1 MIDYVYADLFKKSSI
16 DKQIKIEYDGGQFTN
31 TDIPDN
37 DFEITEMLCSENNL
51 VFGACETNS
60 VKFTIAN
67 HGTSIVGK
75 WLTISTVLSGNSNY
89 PFYLGKYKVFS
100 DKPSADRVFR
110 EIVAYDAMYDVLNTD
125 VTDWYNSLAFPMTLK
140 QFRDSFFDYLG
151 IVQVFTDLPLDNLTI
166 EKTIT
171 ADILV
176 GKDVVNAI
184 CELNG
189 RFGNINRYGKFKY
202 VKLETI
208 STGLYPSDTLF
219 PSDALFPRDKAS
231 FIDELYTGDYISCD
245 YEDWLTNEIT
255 GLSILTKENDIGVS
269 VGTDTNRYTITGNF
283 LIYGKNEDELT
294 GIANTILNEIN
305 DVSYQPFVAEKQ
317 GNPCVEVGD
326 AIKITTNKNEIIK
339 SYILERTMHGIQAIT
354 DSISAK
360 GTKEIENKQNSLN
373 SKVTALLGKSNIL
386 ERNIDETKARIEDV
400 NRGLSV
406 EIGHTASGLHTEI
419 QNTKEGLE
427 LQIEMTAD
435 GLTEKIAQIQKDVDN
450 KVISYSGDYVPTL
463 DNYPANEWTTNEIKD
478 NHIGNVYFVFSND
491 ENNGKTYKFKKDS
504 NGNYFWEEV
513 VDTQSVLAL
522 KTAQEAL
529 AEVGKTNE
537 NLVLNYKTSEKTE
550 QYVTETF
557 SEYDR
562 KIQSTYTTMGEVSNY
577 TEQKLAS
584 YYTKT
589 ETESEIRQTSN
600 ELELRVGGA
609 QSKWILNGV
618 SPDYSAYGEP
628 PAMESKYYGKT
639 YLNVETGYLYTA
651 KTQNGQYA
659 WVLTTQLK
667 STEATLN
674 LKIDPTNLVSSIEGA
689 ADVIHFRAG
698 KFTIESNDFSIDEKG
713 NVTFGKNAIITWQNI
728 DNGTIPD
735 FALSNEVPTESDI
748 VTITKKTV
756 TAPYINALNIKAG
769 SVDAENITGTKI
781 SGKTIEGGTIY
792 GATVTTNG
800 ALKML
805 FPTTGERIVIEPQ
818 SPAVGDGIVF
828 PLACYFNAYVKFS
841 NINSTGGY
849 NVSGNHGLY
858 SSDMSA
864 NICRKTVVSGK
875 ACSQLGNSSYDTRI
889 YGTNIYKGSSS
900 TAITSDKRL
909 KNCICSIENKYDDFF
924 MKLNPVTFKM
934 KNGESGRLHIG
945 FIAQDI
951 RDALSECDISTED
964 FAGYVEDVV
973 DKEYLKESF
982 GIDASNEKDWSDGK
996 QLYVRYEE
1004 FIALNTHM
1012 IQKQH
1017 KEIEQLKSEIAEL
1030 KEMVKA
1036 LMQ

>member
-51 VFGACETNS
+51 VFGTCETNS

-67 HGTSIVGK
+67 HGTSLVGK

-110 EIVAYDAMYDVLNTD
+110 EIVAYDAMYDVLNAD

-140 QFRDSFFDYLG
+140 QFRDSFFDYIG

-202 VKLETI
+202 IKLETI

-294 GIANTILNEIN
+294 GVANTILNEIN

-339 SYILERTMHGIQAIT
+339 SYVLERTMRGIQAIT

-360 GTKEIENKQNSLN
+360 GTKEIENNQNSLN
-373 SKVTALLGKSNIL
+373 SKVAALLGKSNVL
-386 ERNIDETKARIEDV
+386 ERNIDETKSRIEDV
-400 NRGLSV
+400 NEGLSSEIRQTASGLSV
-406 EIGHTASGLHTEI
+406 EIE
-419 QNTKEGLE
+419 NTKEGLE
-427 LQIEMTAD
+427 LQISTTAD
-435 GLTEKIAQIQKDVDN
+435 GIQKQINQIQKDVDN
-450 KVISYSGDYVPTL
+450 KVISYSGDYIPTL
-463 DNYPANEWTTNEIKD
+463 DNYPANEWKTDEVKD
-478 NHIGNVYFVFSND
+478 NHVGNVYFVFSND
-491 ENNGKTYKFKKDS
+491 DNNGKTYKFKKDS
-504 NGNYFWEEV
+504 NGKYFWEEV

-529 AEVGKTNE
+529 AEVGKTND
-537 NLVLNYKTSEKTE
+537 NLKLNYKTSEKTE

-557 SEYDR
+557 DEYDR

-577 TEQKLAS
+577 AEQKLAS

-589 ETESEIRQTSN
+589 ETESEIRQTSS
-600 ELELRVGGA
+600 ELELRVGSA
-609 QSKWILNGV
+609 QSKWILNGA
-618 SPDYSAYGEP
+618 SPDYSAYGTP

-651 KTQNGQYA
+651 KLQNGQYV
-659 WVLTTQLK
+659 WVLTTTLK
-667 STEATLN
+667 STEATLG

-698 KFTIESNDFSIDEKG
+698 KFTIESDDFSIAEDG
-713 NVTFGKNAIITWQNI
+713 SVTFGKNAIITWQNI

-735 FALSNEVPTESDI
+735 FALSNEIPTDEEI
-748 VTITKKTV
+748 TTITNNTISTTNVLAQNLRVKAAKIDGQI
-756 TAPYINALNIKAG
+756 TASQINTEGLI
-769 SVDAENITGTKI
+769 AENISGTTI
-781 SGKTIEGGTIY
+781 SGKTLDGGTVY
-792 GATVTTNG
+792 GADITTNG

-805 FPTTGERIVIEPQ
+805 FPTTGQRIVMQPQ
-818 SPAVGDGIVF
+818 SPAIGDGLVF
-828 PLACYFNAYVKFS
+828 PLDCYFNTNVSFGGTILGNISS
-841 NINSTGGY
+841 NGYITAANTIRGGEIATNSTSTASAY
-849 NVSGNHGLY
+849 NVK
-858 SSDMSA
+858 MSA
-864 NICRKTVVSGK
+864 GGLVRK
-875 ACSQLGNSSYDTRI
+875 AA
-889 YGTNIYKGSSS
+889 GSSKRWKHDF
-900 TAITSDKRL
+900 TKDISDENNPEKLYDLEIWQYKYNDDHLDDDDRL
-909 KNCICSIENKYDDFF
+909 KGKD
-924 MKLNPVTFKM
+924 VV
-934 KNGESGRLHIG
+934 G
-945 FIAQDI
+945 FIA
-951 RDALSECDISTED
+951 EEV
-964 FAGYVEDVV
+964 Y
-973 DKEYLKESF
+973 
-982 GIDASNEKDWSDGK
+982 EKYRNAAMYIKKNDGSIEVNDWSCEQIIPPMLK
-996 QLYVRYEE
+996 L
-1004 FIALNTHM
+1004 
-1012 IQKQH
+1012 IQDQH
-1017 KEIEQLKSEIAEL
+1017 KEIESMKSEIAEL